1 MLEEEWVH
9 SILLLHRIHTNK
21 IKTSQIL
28 GRDNLNFQELTQ
40 AQVKMYN
47 RTLTVD
53 SELGRRQ
60 KEQEKRQITVVEK
73 LTLITVNMAREEFP
87 HINAARN
94 NFSILF
100 NDSITD

>member
-21 IKTSQIL
+21 IKTSQTL

-60 KEQEKRQITVVEK
+60 KEQENETEG
-73 LTLITVNMAREEFP
+73 REAGKEGRTDG
-87 HINAARN
+87 RN
-94 NFSILF
+94 EEGRRKKEERRIYRSFKSERN
-100 NDSITD
+100 